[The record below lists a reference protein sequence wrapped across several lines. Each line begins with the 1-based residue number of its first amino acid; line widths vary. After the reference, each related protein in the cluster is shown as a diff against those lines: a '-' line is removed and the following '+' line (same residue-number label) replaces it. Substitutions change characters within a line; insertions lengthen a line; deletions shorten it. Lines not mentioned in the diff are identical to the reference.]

1 MKNLNLVKLYKRY
14 KFVFAE
20 LVKRDFKKK
29 YKRSFLGVLWS
40 MLAPLLTMLVM
51 NFIFGNFFGRTQ
63 EYYTIYLF
71 SGWLIYQ
78 YYNDATNGAMNSL
91 MSNAYIFSKVK
102 VPKYMF
108 LFSRVASSSIN
119 FFLTLVVYFVFVIA
133 YKLPITWKFITL
145 LYPIACMFVFI
156 CGIGLILSALFVF
169 FKDIQYLYSVF
180 TLALMYATPIFYTV
194 DILKPGQRW
203 IFYLNPLYYYVTYF
217 RSVVI
222 DGVIPDLWFH
232 GAMLGVSALLFA
244 IGCWMYKKYNYK
256 FLYYV

>member
-1 MKNLNLVKLYKRY
+1 MKLLYLYQQY
-14 KFVFAE
+14 KFVFVE

-29 YKRSFLGVLWS
+29 YKRSVLGVLWS
-40 MLAPLLTMLVM
+40 MLAPLFTLLVL
-51 NFIFGNFFGRTQ
+51 NFVFGTFFGRTQ

-71 SGWLIYQ
+71 SGWLIFQ
-78 YYNDATNGAMNSL
+78 YYNEATNGAMNSL
-91 MSNAYIFSKVK
+91 MSNASIFSKVK

-119 FFLTLVVYFVFVIA
+119 FFLTLIVYFVFVIA
-133 YKLPITWKFITL
+133 YRVPITWKYITL
-145 LYPIACMFVFI
+145 VYPVFCMFI
-156 CGIGLILSALFVF
+156 LILGIGLILSALFVF
-169 FKDIQYLYSVF
+169 FRDIQYLYSVF
-180 TLALMYATPIFYTV
+180 SMALMYATPIFYTT
-194 DILKPGQRW
+194 DILGDKSW

-222 DGVIPDLWFH
+222 DGTIPPLTFH
-232 GAMLGVSALLFA
+232 VVMLAISISLFA

>member
-1 MKNLNLVKLYKRY
+1 MNLVKLYKRY